1 MLHLIVL
8 YMYMNSTDVYILHVH
23 VAIDFVHVPTGR
35 YQILTHMYVYGMT
48 GGGIMN
54 DLSLHLS
61 VRYRSCPR
69 PATSLSSDVYHRVRV
84 AMFTAFLFCR
94 TSRYQ
99 SPVFFSLRFAL
110 RFCRFRLRLFLHYCP
125 PSTGAAY
132 M

>member
-1 MLHLIVL
+1 
-8 YMYMNSTDVYILHVH
+8 
-23 VAIDFVHVPTGR
+23 
-35 YQILTHMYVYGMT
+35 
-48 GGGIMN
+48 MN

-84 AMFTAFLFCR
+84 AMFILSHVGTNL
-94 TSRYQ
+94 
-99 SPVFFSLRFAL
+99 PFFSLRFAVL
-110 RFCRFRLRLFLHYCP
+110 QCVFAVFRLRLFSMLYCP